1 MRLRINEM
9 KGIYLF
15 GGFMKRLTTLL
26 SALVAMMS
34 TNVFAEYGLNMT
46 KGVTEI
52 SGDIY
57 WLHMMVFW
65 VCVAIAVVVF
75 GAMFY
80 SVFAH
85 RKSKG
90 AVAAQFH
97 ESTKAELIWTIVPM
111 IILIAMAVPASKT
124 LIDLEDTTKAEM
136 TVKITGHQWKWQ
148 YDYPKEGISFI
159 SNLAQSSKDLVRDSE
174 SLISGATSM
183 SKAEASNAE
192 SRAKNANYLLEVDN
206 HLVLPSGT
214 PIRFL
219 ITSNDVIHNWW
230 VPAFGV
236 KQDANPGFINDAWA
250 EIPVGKE
257 GTYRGQ
263 CAELCGKDHGFMPI
277 VVDVVSKADYAKWV
291 SKQQAAAVAAVAS
304 ATKTWSKDELMAQGE
319 SVYNT
324 NCAGCHKK
332 DGSGMPPIFPA
343 MKGSPIANGA
353 AADHMNIVLNGKG
366 AMPLFKM
373 LGDADLAAVITYERN
388 AFGNTGSVVQPS
400 DVKSAR

>member
-46 KGVTEI
+46 EGVTSI
-52 SGDIY
+52 SHDIY
-57 WLHMMVFW
+57 TLHMMVFW
-65 VCVAIAVVVF
+65 VCVAIAVIVF
-75 GAMFY
+75 GVMAY
-80 SVFAH
+80 SIFAH
-85 RKSKG
+85 RQSKG
-90 AVAAQFH
+90 AVAANFH
-97 ESTKAELIWTIVPM
+97 ESTKAELVWTIVPI
-111 IILIAMAVPASKT
+111 IILVGMAIPASKV

-136 TVKITGHQWKWQ
+136 NVKITGHQWKWQ
-148 YDYPKEGISFI
+148 YDYPEEGISFI
-159 SNLAQSSKDLVRDSE
+159 SNLAQSHKEVVTGTDADRE
-174 SLISGATSM
+174 SVG
-183 SKAEASNAE
+183 
-192 SRAKNANYLLEVDN
+192 NYLLEVDN
-206 HLVLPSGT
+206 HLVLPVDTS
-214 PIRFL
+214 IRFL

-250 EIPVGKE
+250 KIDEI

-277 VVDVVSKADYAKWV
+277 VVDVRSKADYAKWV
-291 SKQQAAAVAAVAS
+291 SEQQAAAAAAVAS
-304 ATKTWSKDELMAQGE
+304 ATKTWSKDELMVQGE

>member
-46 KGVTEI
+46 EGVTSI
-52 SGDIY
+52 SHDIY
-57 WLHMMVFW
+57 TLHMMVFW
-65 VCVAIAVVVF
+65 VCVAIAVIVF
-75 GAMFY
+75 GVMAY
-80 SVFAH
+80 SIFAH
-85 RKSKG
+85 RQSKG
-90 AVAAQFH
+90 AVAANFH
-97 ESTKAELIWTIVPM
+97 ESTKAELVWTIVPI
-111 IILIAMAVPASKT
+111 IILVGMAIPASKV

-136 TVKITGHQWKWQ
+136 NVKITGHQWKWQ
-148 YDYPKEGISFI
+148 YDYPEEGISFI
-159 SNLAQSSKDLVRDSE
+159 SNLAQSHKEVVTGTDADRE
-174 SLISGATSM
+174 SVG
-183 SKAEASNAE
+183 
-192 SRAKNANYLLEVDN
+192 NYLLEVDN
-206 HLVLPSGT
+206 HLVLPVDTS
-214 PIRFL
+214 IRFL

-250 EIPVGKE
+250 KIDKIGI
-257 GTYRGQ
+257 YRGQ

-277 VVDVVSKADYAKWV
+277 VVDVRSKADYAKWV
-291 SKQQAAAVAAVAS
+291 SEQQAAAAAAVAS

>member
-1 MRLRINEM
+1 MGKLSKVIASS
-9 KGIYLF
+9 IA
-15 GGFMKRLTTLL
+15 LL
-26 SALVAMMS
+26 STA
-34 TNVFAEYGLNMT
+34 VFSEYGLNMT
-46 KGVTEI
+46 EGVTSI
-52 SGDIY
+52 SHDIY
-57 WLHMMVFW
+57 DLHMMVFW
-65 VCVAIAVVVF
+65 VCVVIAAIVF

-97 ESTKAELIWTIVPM
+97 ESTKAEILWTLVPVV
-111 IILIAMAVPASKT
+111 ILVGMAIPASKT
-124 LIDLEDTTKAEM
+124 LIDLEDTSKAEM
-136 TVKITGHQWKWQ
+136 TVKVTGHQWKWQ

-159 SNLAQSSKDLVRDSE
+159 SNLAKTSKDSVASDIDNLSNE
-174 SLISGATSM
+174 NYKTGATSVD
-183 SKAEASNAE
+183 
-192 SRAKNANYLLEVDN
+192 NYLLEVDKR
-206 HLVLPSGT
+206 LVLPVDTS
-214 PIRFL
+214 IRFL

-230 VPAFGV
+230 VLDFGV

-250 EIPVGKE
+250 KVDKI

-291 SKQQAAAVAAVAS
+291 EKEQASAAAAIAS
-304 ATKTWSKDELMAQGE
+304 ATQVWTKADLMSKGKKVYE
-319 SVYNT
+319 S
-324 NCAGCHKK
+324 NCAGCHKM

-343 MKGSPIANGA
+343 IKDSAIANGIA
-353 AADHMNIVLNGKG
+353 SEHMTIVLHGKAG
-366 AMPLFKM
+366 MPTFKM
-373 LGDADLAAVITYERN
+373 LGDADLASVITYERN

>member
-1 MRLRINEM
+1 
-9 KGIYLF
+9 
-15 GGFMKRLTTLL
+15 MKRLTTLL
-26 SALVAMMS
+26 STLVGMMS

-46 KGVTEI
+46 KGVTSI
-52 SGDIY
+52 SRDIY
-57 WLHMMVFW
+57 DLHMMVFW
-65 VCVAIAVVVF
+65 ICVIIAVLVF

-85 RKSKG
+85 RQSKG

-97 ESTKAELIWTIVPM
+97 ESTKAEFLWTAIPV
-111 IILIAMAVPASKT
+111 IILVGMAIPASKT
-124 LIDLEDTTKAEM
+124 LIDLEDTSKAEM
-136 TVKITGHQWKWQ
+136 SIKITGHQWKWQ

-159 SNLAQSSKDLVRDSE
+159 SNLAQSHKDVVTGTD
-174 SLISGATSM
+174 
-183 SKAEASNAE
+183 AEREAVG
-192 SRAKNANYLLEVDN
+192 NYLLEVDK
-206 HLVLPSGT
+206 HLVLPVDTS
-214 PIRFL
+214 IRFL

-250 EIPVGKE
+250 QIDEI

-291 SKQQAAAVAAVAS
+291 TEQQAAAKAAADS
-304 ATKTWSKDELMAQGE
+304 ANKTWSKDELMAQGE
-319 SVYNT
+319 GVYNT

-332 DGSGMPPIFPA
+332 DGSGMPPIFPP
-343 MKGSPIANGA
+343 MKDSPIANGA
-353 AADHMNIVLNGKG
+353 AADHIGIVLHGKG
-366 AMPLFKM
+366 GMPTFKM

-400 DVKSAR
+400 DVTSAR